1 MIRQTS
7 LLEHLSAHGNRQP
20 LMFHGLASGRRRSGL
35 LKQPFGHPADFGAEC
50 KSPAPAFQTG
60 AGLDQVFN
68 D

>member
-1 MIRQTS
+1 
-7 LLEHLSAHGNRQP
+7 
-20 LMFHGLASGRRRSGL
+20 MFHGLASGRRRSGL